1 MLVRRDTVITR
12 ESVEEAFI
20 SGDST
25 SFNSLRAEVLG
36 CRKLVGG
43 CWAVRSCQGC
53 SELTRLCEEV
63 ESLARTLNPARCPV
77 PEDFEVEFYSG
88 RVNLGAPVDLENLVR
103 PLVELCGEYSTSGY
117 EVTAILRVRKLL
129 REIRGEASGEATE
142 GREVIEI
149 SVGVKY
155 GAERP
160 SYGSSD
166 YVVLAG
172 VGKEVEKVV
181 ENLLRLARDRARARG
196 RARRLGITEVGR
208 AEVILIREA
217 APALFHEVSHLLQGD
232 LGISLL
238 GRRIFDHEKIY
249 VYDSPGDV
257 AKPSVRF
264 FDDEGVVTRRR
275 WLVEGGA
282 VVDLHHTI
290 RTAYVAK
297 SSPGSAH
304 GLFHRLRP
312 LHTSLVVGGGDW
324 REEEL
329 VEETKK
335 GLLIDGIAAAFLEE
349 GVIRIVP
356 QVAYRIEG
364 GEVREPVVVR
374 AVKIPLARPIRVLGL
389 GRGEYLRFSYEDFAF
404 TTEASPP
411 LKIEAYVEI

>member
-53 SELTRLCEEV
+53 SELPRLCEEA

-181 ENLLRLARDRARARG
+181 ENLLRLARDRAR
-196 RARRLGITEVGR
+196 RLGIAEVGR

-232 LGISLL
+232 LGTPLL
-238 GRRIFDHEKIY
+238 GRGIFDHEKIY

-304 GLFHRLRP
+304 GLFHRPRP

-404 TTEASPP
+404 TTEAAPP
-411 LKIEAYVEI
+411 LKIEAYIEI